1 MNYSYKNNLVIYV
14 RHAESE
20 ANRLIHNREDQ
31 LKPLSKSQEAI
42 MTSLHT
48 DPNITL
54 NGTHQAVSTAN
65 YLLDRIRMMGRTN
78 VTVWISPFQRTL
90 QTAKPFIDLCANHHH
105 IDCEV
110 CILPELQEYTTDKYT
125 LSDKQK
131 QSGLIVH
138 ESVNHFLDK
147 VVEFSNILKNQLKT
161 QESNNVL
168 IVFGH
173 SLFISSLMAYHV
185 THETF
190 LNDLSG
196 FHLPNCSISCEMY
209 QFEKN
214 RWHTFI
220 VGSIAHIPEKF
231 ITGNHVPIG
240 YLHN

>member
-1 MNYSYKNNLVIYV
+1 MNNSYKNNLVIYV

-20 ANRLIHNREDQ
+20 ANLIIHNRKNQ

-54 NGTHQAVSTAN
+54 NGTYQAASTAN
-65 YLLDRIRMMGRTN
+65 HLLDRIRMMGRTS
-78 VTVWISPFQRTL
+78 VTVWISPFQRTQ
-90 QTAKPFIDLCANHHH
+90 QTAKPFIDLCAKYH
-105 IDCEV
+105 IDCEI

-131 QSGLIVH
+131 QIGLIVH
-138 ESVNHFLDK
+138 GSVNHFLDK
-147 VVEFSNILKNQLKT
+147 VVEFSNILKDHLKT
-161 QESNNVL
+161 QEPNSVL

-185 THETF
+185 TQETF
-190 LNDLSG
+190 SNDLSG

-209 QFEKN
+209 QSENN
-214 RWHTFI
+214 RWNTFI
-220 VGSIAHIPEKF
+220 VGSIAHIPEKN
-231 ITGNHVPIG
+231 ITGNHVPFG
-240 YLHN
+240 YLQN